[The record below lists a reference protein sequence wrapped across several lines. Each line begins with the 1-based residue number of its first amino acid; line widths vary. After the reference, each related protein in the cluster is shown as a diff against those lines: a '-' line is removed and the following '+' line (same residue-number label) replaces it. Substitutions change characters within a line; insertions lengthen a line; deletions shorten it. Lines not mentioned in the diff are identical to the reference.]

1 MTITSSSGEPRVV
14 NRWFQLI
21 AAIIAML
28 AISNLQY
35 AWTLFTG
42 PLRTALHASLPQI
55 QVAFSTFILAET
67 WLVPFE
73 GALIDWL
80 GPRRLLMFGGV
91 LVGAGWVGA
100 AKATTVTELIIWY
113 TIGGVGAGCVYGGAV
128 GNALK
133 WFPDR
138 RGLCVGL
145 TSGAYGIGTALTVLP
160 IAHMMKSSGYAHTL
174 LMWGII
180 QGIVVV
186 VMAAFLAKPPA
197 GWRPQGWKPRTLEE
211 EAKSGAKVHMSS
223 VDLTPWQMLHTGSFY
238 VIYLMMALVAFGGL
252 VVTAQISPIAKHYG
266 VANVPLLW
274 GIPALVLAI
283 QLGRI
288 TNGATRPF
296 FGWVSD
302 HIGRE
307 NTMFIAFSAEAIAV
321 FGLLQTIHHPVHFIV
336 LTGVVFFAWGE
347 IFSLF
352 PSIVG
357 DLYGGQWATTNYGL
371 TYTSKGVASIF
382 AGPVAALAS
391 VETGKWVGV
400 FWAMVLCDV
409 VAAVLALL
417 WLKPLARRTLAKTQE
432 MVAKPDISPQPRA
445 A

>member
-1 MTITSSSGEPRVV
+1 MAEAVASPQHPHAV
-14 NRWFQLI
+14 NRWIQLI

-42 PLRTALHASLPQI
+42 PLRAALHVSLPEI
-55 QVAFSTFILAET
+55 QVAFSTFVLAET

-73 GALIDWL
+73 GWVIDRL
-80 GPRRLLMFGGV
+80 GPRLMLAIGGV

-100 AKATTVTELIIWY
+100 GHATTVTGLIIAY
-113 TIGGVGAGCVYGGAV
+113 TIGGVGAGAVYGGGV

-133 WFPDR
+133 WFPDH

-145 TSGAYGIGTALTVLP
+145 TAGAYGIGTAITVLP
-160 IAHMMKSSGYAHTL
+160 ISHMIRSSGYAQTL
-174 LMWGII
+174 VVWGII
-180 QGIVVV
+180 QGVIVIL
-186 VMAAFLAKPPA
+186 MALMLAKPPA
-197 GWRPQGWKPRTLEE
+197 DWLPEGWKEK
-211 EAKSGAKVHMSS
+211 EARREIKVRMSPI
-223 VDLTPWQMLHTGSFY
+223 DMTPGQMVRTGSFY

-252 VVTAQISPIAKHYG
+252 VVTAQISPIARHYN
-266 VANVPLLW
+266 VANVQVMW
-274 GIPALVLAI
+274 GITALVLAI

-288 TNGATRPF
+288 TNGITRPF

-307 NTMFIAFSAEAIAV
+307 NTMFIAFLGEALAV
-321 FGLLQTIHHPVHFIV
+321 FGLLQLVDHPVHFIV
-336 LTGVVFFAWGE
+336 LSGLVFFAWGE

-352 PSIVG
+352 PSIIG
-357 DLYGGQWATTNYGL
+357 DLFGRQWATTNYGI
-371 TYTSKGVASIF
+371 TYTSKGVAAIF

-391 VETGKWVGV
+391 VETGNWVGV
-400 FWAMVLCDV
+400 FWAMIACDV
-409 VAAVLALL
+409 IAALLALFWLKRVAA
-417 WLKPLARRTLAKTQE
+417 RTIAEAEQ
-432 MVAKPDISPQPRA
+432 MVGSGEAKPTLRA

>member
-1 MTITSSSGEPRVV
+1 LALANTSTQSHV
-14 NRWFQLI
+14 NRWAQLI

-42 PLRTALHASLPQI
+42 PLRTSLNASLPEVQI
-55 QVAFSTFILAET
+55 AFSTFILAET

-80 GPRRLLMFGGV
+80 GPRLMLMAGGV
-91 LVGAGWVGA
+91 LVGAGWI
-100 AKATTVTELIIWY
+100 ATSQVTTLTGLIIAY
-113 TIGGVGAGCVYGGAV
+113 TIGGIGAGAVYGGAV

-133 WFPDR
+133 WFPER

-160 IAHMMKSSGYAHTL
+160 ISHMIKTSGFRHTML
-174 LMWGII
+174 VWGII
-180 QGIVVV
+180 QGLVVIATASV
-186 VMAAFLAKPPA
+186 LSKPPEK
-197 GWRPQGWKPRTLEE
+197 WIPEGWKPRAVGE
-211 EAKSGAKVHMSS
+211 EARAKSKVHMTA
-223 VDLTPWQMLHTGSFY
+223 VDLSPRQMIRTGSFY

-252 VVTAQISPIAKHYG
+252 VVTAQVAPIAKHYN
-266 VANVPLLW
+266 VANVTVLF
-274 GIPALVLAI
+274 GITALVLAI

-288 TNGATRPF
+288 TNGLTRPF

-307 NTMFIAFSAEAIAV
+307 NTMFIAFAAEALAV
-321 FGLLQTIHHPVHFIV
+321 FGLLQTIHRPVHFIV
-336 LTGVVFFAWGE
+336 LTGLVFFAWGE

-357 DLYGGQWATTNYGL
+357 DLYGRKWATTNYGI

-391 VETGKWVGV
+391 VATGRWVEV
-400 FWAMVLCDV
+400 FWAMILCDV
-409 VAAVLALL
+409 VAALLALF
-417 WLKPLARRTLAKTQE
+417 WLKPLARRTLARNEE
-432 MVAKPDISPQPRA
+432 MVSARTALPETRA